1 MISLFT
7 GTPGSGK
14 SLDIARMIYIKL
26 GLGHTVIGNMR
37 IRPEK
42 IKRCRGKYI
51 FVDTYRMNP
60 RDFIRYAEMYHK
72 KGKEGQT
79 FIVIDEC
86 QQIFNSRDW
95 SCKGRRAWN
104 EFFQV
109 HRHYGY
115 NVWLITQY
123 DRLID
128 RQLRALVEYNYVHR
142 KVSNFGF
149 KGKLLSLI
157 FRGGLFVKVGEWYPI
172 HEPTGSEF
180 FVYKKKYGEFYDSYS
195 AFSEKELITDELGP
209 LLLGSAAGTG
219 DGGTRDGADPED
231 KDDGE
236 CEPLIV
242 G

>member
-1 MISLFT
+1 MISLYT

-14 SLDIARMIYIKL
+14 SLDIARMIYVKL

-37 IRPEK
+37 IKPEK

-51 FVDTYRMNP
+51 FVDTYFLNP
-60 RDFIRYAEMYHK
+60 RDLIRYAEMYHK

-95 SCKGRRAWN
+95 AKKDRRVWN

-142 KVSNFGF
+142 KVSNFGL
-149 KGKLLSLI
+149 KGKLLAFL
-157 FRGGLFVKVGEWYPI
+157 FRGGLFVKVGEWYPV

-180 FVYKKKYGEFYDSYS
+180 FIYRKKFGEFYDSYS
-195 AFSEKELITDELGP
+195 AFSDSELITDELSP
-209 LLLGSAAGTG
+209 LLKEPDAGTG
-219 DGGTRDGADPED
+219 DGGTRDGIGLDVS
-231 KDDGE
+231 DDGDS
-236 CEPLIV
+236 EPLIV